1 MYRNA
6 QKFHFVHGAPA
17 CAKTSHQDHKVPL
30 MVVATAII
38 LLWIACFSTLTGPIS
53 TELNVV
59 VQPQTSDATING
71 VHKAGLAPANFY
83 ERWNAIVEINKAS
96 QGAWSVEQ
104 IPEGCEPA
112 FSRLVKVGNFSTRCV
127 VNVNA
132 LTKLA
137 AVE

>member
-71 VHKAGLAPANFY
+71 VDKGGLAPANFY